1 MLNLP
6 KSTEFNKRI
15 PKQKF
20 YENLDISPAIKRVF
34 VEQIKIIYWANKVA
48 ASTTNLAPGETVKEI
63 EFFEIKLNSVP
74 LDENVLCLIDREIP
88 YHIVFVLEHEN
99 KYQLW
104 TSYIE
109 ASTGNKAF
117 KVGSYYHTEWI
128 DEGNIPIKIDGLSVD
143 KVYENFVRQIAG
155 DALQLSDD
163 KTESLKVSVER
174 DERRKQLQK
183 QIDTLRTKMRREKQL
198 NKQMEINKDIRA
210 LQKELEEISNG

>member
-20 YENLDISPAIKRVF
+20 YENLDVSPAIKRVF
-34 VEQIKIIYWANKVA
+34 VEQIKIIYWLNKVA
-48 ASTTNLAPGETVKEI
+48 ASTTNLAPGETVNEV

-74 LDENVLCLIDREIP
+74 LDENVLRLIDREIP
-88 YHIVFVLEHEN
+88 YHIVFVLEYEN

-104 TSYIE
+104 TSYKE
-109 ASTGNKAF
+109 ASSGNKAF

-128 DEGNIPIKIDGLSVD
+128 DESNIAIKIDGLSID

-155 DALQLSDD
+155 DALQSSDD
-163 KTESLKVSVER
+163 KTESLKESVER
-174 DERRKQLQK
+174 DERKKLLQK
-183 QIDTLRTKMRREKQL
+183 QIDTLQAKMKREKQL
-198 NKQMEINKDIRA
+198 NKQMEINKGIKA
-210 LQKELEEISNG
+210 LQKELEEICNG